1 MDVQTLCKSLSGLTI
16 PIVTITDFVED
27 DTKAIPLE
35 SRKIIIIQGR
45 VHPGETNS
53 SWLVHGILKALIA
66 KEPLARQLRGRFI
79 FKVIPMINPDG
90 VVYGNYRCSFLGK
103 DMNRMFIQNYE
114 EKADDDEWDA
124 DWEYEEE
131 KIDQRLIPEI
141 VSVRRLLS
149 FCQKNADGS

>member
-1 MDVQTLCKSLSGLTI
+1 
-16 PIVTITDFVED
+16 
-27 DTKAIPLE
+27 
-35 SRKIIIIQGR
+35 
-45 VHPGETNS
+45 
-53 SWLVHGILKALIA
+53 
-66 KEPLARQLRGRFI
+66 
-79 FKVIPMINPDG
+79 MINPDG

-131 KIDQRLIPEI
+131 KIDERLIPEI

-149 FCQKNADGS
+149 FCQRNADGS